1 MRQRVALFDAEMY
14 KIGPRGINF
23 RPRGDDVMIVTPG
36 KSGTTW
42 MQQVVHQ
49 LRSGGDMSYRNISDV
64 VPFIEMAHEIDLDA
78 EHEYQPR
85 LGIGERELITWRG
98 FDIVPCGS
106 LANK

>member
-1 MRQRVALFDAEMY
+1 MSSSDDTAHDSVAMRRMKEKLRPFRPVEIWM
-14 KIGPRGINF
+14 KGINF
-23 RPRGDDVMIVTPG
+23 RPRGDDVMIVTAS
-36 KSGTTW
+36 KCGTTW

-85 LGIGERELITWRG
+85 
-98 FDIVPCGS
+98 
-106 LANK
+106 